1 MARTEAAEKLFSD
14 LNDIQARME
23 ELADIE
29 ERIENDLLRLALGQ
43 RLEEDETSTGR
54 YVSMFRPHLSWEC
67 GDENNSIGTCI
78 YDRWDDPAMDS
89 CLFCGE
95 PYERK

>member
-1 MARTEAAEKLFSD
+1 MAKSDAAKKLFSD
-14 LNDIQARME
+14 LFDIQKQIE
-23 ELADIE
+23 TLADFE
-29 ERIENDLLRLALGQ
+29 ERIETDLIRLALGQ

-54 YVSMFRPHLSWEC
+54 YVSMFSPHLGWDCE
-67 GDENNSIGTCI
+67 DERNAIGTCI
-78 YDRWDDPAMDS
+78 YDKWNDPAMDF